1 MRYVHER
8 HATRTKIITMTDT
21 AFPWL
26 ANYDPKVP
34 AHVPYR
40 EEPLTGILDRAVQR
54 TPERTAVT
62 FQNWSIRYDAL
73 REKAGRFAA
82 GLRRMGVAPGD
93 RVAIMLPNLPQT
105 IIAYWGTLYAG
116 ATVVFVNPLYMETEL
131 THILEDSGARVLLT
145 LDLLWNKHRP
155 LLEASGLTRM
165 IITRINDGLA
175 FPLNW
180 LYRLRAWKEGKYPA
194 FRPDGERTF
203 CWDAAFGS
211 QTLFHTDFDPAEHL
225 ALLQYTGGTTG
236 LSKGVM
242 LTHRNISTNVQQARA
257 ILHDIG
263 SHPEVFLGLLPFFHI
278 YGLMVNVNFAT
289 DCGAAIVPLPRF
301 EPLETLKAIHRFR
314 PTVFPGTPSVYMAL
328 LQQKALPRFDLKSVD
343 YCVCGSA
350 PLPVELMRRFAEVTE
365 SDIVEG
371 YGLTEASPF
380 THVNPLRGKRKQ
392 GSIGLPCPD
401 TIARIVSLED
411 GVTDLAPGEPG
422 ELLIKGPQVM
432 QGYWNR
438 PEDSATTLKDGW
450 LHTGDVAVMDE
461 EGYFF
466 IVDRMKDLIISGG
479 FNIYPREIEEVL
491 HTHPAIADV
500 AAVGVPHRTRGEVV
514 KVYVVPKAGESLVK
528 EDVIA
533 FCREKLAGFKTPK
546 FVEIREQLPKT
557 MVGKV
562 LKRVLRDEH
571 KA

>member
-1 MRYVHER
+1 
-8 HATRTKIITMTDT
+8 MTDT
-21 AFPWL
+21 AHPWL

-40 EEPLTGILDRAVQR
+40 EEPLTAILDRAAR
-54 TPERTAVT
+54 EHPERTAIT
-62 FQNWSIRYDAL
+62 FQNVNIRYDVL
-73 REKAGRFAA
+73 RDRAGRFAA
-82 GLRRMGVAPGD
+82 GLRRMGVVPGD
-93 RVAIMLPNLPQT
+93 RVAVMLPNLPQT

-116 ATVVFVNPLYMETEL
+116 GTVVFVNPLYMETEL
-131 THILEDSGARVLLT
+131 GHILEDSGARVLVT
-145 LDLLWNKHRP
+145 LDLLWNKHRA
-155 LLEASGLTRM
+155 LLDASGLERVILTRVS
-165 IITRINDGLA
+165 DGLA

-194 FRPDGERTF
+194 LKLDGERTF
-203 CWDAAFGS
+203 SWRSVFAS
-211 QTLFHTDFDPAEHL
+211 QTLHHSDFDPASHL

-242 LTHRNISTNVQQARA
+242 LTHRNVSTNLQQARA

-263 SHPEVFLGLLPFFHI
+263 SRPEVFLGLLPFFHI

-289 DCGAAIVPLPRF
+289 DCGATIVPLPRF

-328 LQQKALPRFDLKSVD
+328 LQQKALHRYDLKSVQ
-343 YCVCGSA
+343 YCVSGSA
-350 PLPVELMRRFAEVTE
+350 PLPMELMRRFAEVTQ

-380 THVNPLRGKRKQ
+380 THVNPLRGKRKP

-401 TIARIVSLED
+401 TVARVVSLED
-411 GVTDLAPGEPG
+411 GVTELEPGQPG

-432 QGYWNR
+432 RGYWKR
-438 PEDSATTLKDGW
+438 PEDTADTLKGGW

-461 EGYFF
+461 DGYFF
-466 IVDRMKDLIISGG
+466 IVDRMKDMIISGG

-491 HTHPAIADV
+491 HAHPKIADV
-500 AAVGVPHRTRGEVV
+500 AALGVPHRTRGEVV
-514 KVYVVPKAGESLVK
+514 KVYVVAKEGESLTR
-528 EDVIA
+528 EEVIA

-546 FVEIREQLPKT
+546 FVELRDNLPKT

-571 KA
+571 KAAPAP